1 MAFTLAHFSIDNNA
15 DLQPVANQ
23 FRAQAGY
30 GDLNRRGWSASVGF
44 GYDLEQHVLQNQ
56 FAQVSYNGSCCGIAF
71 EYVRLSL
78 GQIRTENEFRVALN
92 IANIGTFGNLRRQEK
107 LF

>member
-1 MAFTLAHFSIDNNA
+1 
-15 DLQPVANQ
+15 
-23 FRAQAGY
+23 
-30 GDLNRRGWSASVGF
+30 
-44 GYDLEQHVLQNQ
+44 
-56 FAQVSYNGSCCGIAF
+56 
-71 EYVRLSL
+71 VRLSL